1 MDNPLLSLLQTDDKP
16 EDKIL
21 LATVSG
27 ISSGRLQLIFD
38 GDTAPSQ
45 KRYQKLATYD
55 SPAVGDRVLA
65 VKMSGTYVV
74 IGTLTDNGGGGGDED
89 IADPNTV
96 YAGPASGPAAAT
108 ATFRSLVEAD
118 LPVVPISK
126 GGTGM
131 SEISMTSTVS
141 DILTAASG
149 FTINE
154 VFFAQWGKIAMLDL
168 SFTPTT
174 AKTTGLHTIGTLVAG
189 KRPPCR
195 APLTWYNGVSCYIS
209 KYGAIMV
216 YGAIQAVKQTVNS
229 IFILA

>member
-1 MDNPLLSLLQTDDKP
+1 MDNPLLALLQTDDKA
-16 EDKIL
+16 ENKIL

-45 KRYQKLATYD
+45 KTYQKLATYD

-74 IGTLTDNGGGGGDED
+74 IGTLTDNGGGDED

-96 YAGPASGPAAAT
+96 YAGPASGSAAAA
-108 ATFRSLVEAD
+108 ATFRSLAEAD

-174 AKTTGLHTIGTLVAG
+174 TKTTGLHTIGTLVTG